1 MTKHKTAEEHIALAE
16 SILEQVENSIYYEAH
31 EKELECVRL
40 HIKLAETILHM
51 RSQEKPEKPKY
62 ATRGVK

>member
-1 MTKHKTAEEHIALAE
+1 MHKTAEEHIALAE
-16 SILEQVENSIYYEAH
+16 SILEQVENGIYYETY
-31 EKELECVRL
+31 ERGLECVEI
-40 HIKLAETILHM
+40 HIKLAKVILHM

>member
-1 MTKHKTAEEHIALAE
+1 MHKTAEEHIALAE
-16 SILEQVENSIYYEAH
+16 SILEQVENGIYYETY
-31 EKELECVRL
+31 ERGLECVEI
-40 HIKLAETILHM
+40 HIKLAKVILDM

>member
-1 MTKHKTAEEHIALAE
+1 MHKTAEEHIALAE
-16 SILEQVENSIYYEAH
+16 SILEQVENSVYYETY
-31 EKELECVRL
+31 EKELECVEL
-40 HIKLAETILHM
+40 HIKLAKVILDT